1 MKTKIL
7 TLMAVLVTAGLL
19 SGCVAAIGN
28 SDGKKQTSGVTLGQQ
43 LIDLQTAKSVG
54 AITDAEYQAQKA
66 KLLESTPG
74 NKPAK

>member
-43 LIDLQTAKSVG
+43 LIDLQRARDTG
-54 AITDAEYQAQKA
+54 AITEAEYATQKA
-66 KLLESTPG
+66 RLLNE
-74 NKPAK
+74 KK